1 MRDRSEADHGLKV
14 VFSVPVFL
22 ILIGIVL
29 SGSASGIALILLG
42 VFLVMRPGRG
52 RGKLM
57 ISLLLLA
64 FLLAVG
70 FGGGLVLTQL
80 GLSWRRWVQ
89 GVLLLAVG
97 TAFLMIVYWVNRE
110 VESRRDAVPWMRG
123 AVSVC
128 SLCAVLA
135 TVLTGGASVLFGTW
149 SDRVVEGNEWT
160 DQKAVVEI
168 TGIFRETGYRYVNFL
183 IKGEKIYEWED

>member
-1 MRDRSEADHGLKV
+1 
-14 VFSVPVFL
+14 
-22 ILIGIVL
+22 
-29 SGSASGIALILLG
+29 
-42 VFLVMRPGRG
+42 
-52 RGKLM
+52 M

-70 FGGGLVLTQL
+70 FGGGLLLTL
-80 GLSWRRWVQ
+80 MGLNWRRWVQ

-97 TAFLMIVYWVNRE
+97 AAFLMMVYWVNRA
-110 VESRRDAVPWMRG
+110 VESRKDTAPWMRC

-135 TVLTGGASVLFGTW
+135 TVLTGGASLFFGTW

>member
-1 MRDRSEADHGLKV
+1 M
-14 VFSVPVFL
+14 PVFL

-29 SGSASGIALILLG
+29 LGSASGIALILLG
-42 VFLVMRPGRG
+42 VFLVMRPGRV

-57 ISLLLLA
+57 SSLLLLA

-97 TAFLMIVYWVNRE
+97 VAFLMMVYWVNRA
-110 VESRRDAVPWMRG
+110 VESRRDATPWMRC

-128 SLCAVLA
+128 SLCVVLA
-135 TVLTGGASVLFGTW
+135 TVLTGGASVFFGTW

-160 DQKAVVEI
+160 DQKVVVEV

-183 IKGEKIYEWED
+183 MKGEKIYEWED

>member
-1 MRDRSEADHGLKV
+1 MPV
-14 VFSVPVFL
+14 VLV
-22 ILIGIVL
+22 LIGIIL
-29 SGSASGIALILLG
+29 LGSASGIALIMLS

-64 FLLAVG
+64 FLLAVS

-97 TAFLMIVYWVNRE
+97 ATFLMMVYWVNRE
-110 VESRRDAVPWMRG
+110 VESRQDAVPWMRG
-123 AVSVC
+123 AVSAC
-128 SLCAVLA
+128 SLCVVLA
-135 TVLTGGASVLFGTW
+135 TVLTVGASVFFGTW

-160 DQKAVVEI
+160 DQKAVVEV